1 MADYSRH
8 QKKIIERYY
17 DRRDEIMLAKL
28 QEIVTEL
35 FLSETEK
42 KSAQLWARAEK
53 AMISLKVEDSIR
65 EHILTKREP
74 EMLARHLRGWLEDAS
89 RLRQQGRPSR

>member
-1 MADYSRH
+1 MPDYSRH

-35 FLSETEK
+35 FLSESEK
-42 KSAQLWARAEK
+42 KTAQLWARAGK
-53 AMISLKVEDSIR
+53 AMISLKVQDSIR
-65 EHILTKREP
+65 EHVLTKRKP
-74 EMLARHLRGWLEDAS
+74 EILARHIRGWLDDAS
-89 RLRQQGRPSR
+89 RSRQQGRPSR